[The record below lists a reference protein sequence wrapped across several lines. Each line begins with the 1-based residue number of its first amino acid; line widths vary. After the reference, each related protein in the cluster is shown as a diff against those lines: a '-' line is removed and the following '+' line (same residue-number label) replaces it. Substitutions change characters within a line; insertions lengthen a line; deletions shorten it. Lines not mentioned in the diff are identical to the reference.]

1 MKNKERM
8 FGMLTIY
15 GLEQCSTTQKVKKM
29 LEKKGL
35 EFDKIIDIR
44 ENPPSKE
51 TIQRALKYSDGKYR
65 KIMNS
70 SGELYRELGLKDKL
84 DDMSEE
90 QIIDLLSEKG
100 MLIKRP
106 LITDGKKV
114 SAGSKEADLITF
126 WLDK

>member
-1 MKNKERM
+1 
-8 FGMLTIY
+8 MLTIY

-29 LEKKGL
+29 LEAKGL

-51 TIQRALKYSDGKYR
+51 TIQRALKFTDGKYR

-114 SAGSKEADLITF
+114 SAGSKEADLVTF
-126 WLDK
+126 WLDQ